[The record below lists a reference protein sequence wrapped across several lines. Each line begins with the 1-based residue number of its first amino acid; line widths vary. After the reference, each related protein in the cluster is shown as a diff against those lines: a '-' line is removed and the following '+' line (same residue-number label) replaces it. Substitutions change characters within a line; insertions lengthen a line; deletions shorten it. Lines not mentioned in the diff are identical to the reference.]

1 MDAVKKNER
10 IPRVLIFGGT
20 TESLRV
26 LDFLEGFDLYVV
38 LSVATEYGRECAG
51 KHGRLQV
58 ICGRM
63 DREEILSYIKE
74 NFIHLVIDATH
85 PFALEITANIRW
97 ACKEAQTEYMRCLR
111 EELEAAE
118 EMPVQIVRV
127 SSVDEAGEDLSVTEG
142 NILITTGSKE
152 LRKFCRIPDYKT
164 RCFARVLSVP
174 ESVQSS
180 VECGFTGRNLIA
192 MRPPFSKEMNVAT
205 IHYADAVFFVTK
217 ETGDAGGMK
226 EKIQACLE
234 TGTTL
239 VVIRRPREAGG
250 LVEEICD
257 ELDKKFLK
265 YRLTV

>member
-85 PFALEITANIRW
+85 PFALEITA
-97 ACKEAQTEYMRCLR
+97 
-111 EELEAAE
+111 
-118 EMPVQIVRV
+118 
-127 SSVDEAGEDLSVTEG
+127 
-142 NILITTGSKE
+142 
-152 LRKFCRIPDYKT
+152 
-164 RCFARVLSVP
+164 
-174 ESVQSS
+174 
-180 VECGFTGRNLIA
+180 
-192 MRPPFSKEMNVAT
+192 
-205 IHYADAVFFVTK
+205 
-217 ETGDAGGMK
+217 
-226 EKIQACLE
+226 
-234 TGTTL
+234 
-239 VVIRRPREAGG
+239 RRPGQNISGVCEKSWKRQRRCRYSWS
-250 LVEEICD
+250 VC
-257 ELDKKFLK
+257 
-265 YRLTV
+265 RLSMRRWNI